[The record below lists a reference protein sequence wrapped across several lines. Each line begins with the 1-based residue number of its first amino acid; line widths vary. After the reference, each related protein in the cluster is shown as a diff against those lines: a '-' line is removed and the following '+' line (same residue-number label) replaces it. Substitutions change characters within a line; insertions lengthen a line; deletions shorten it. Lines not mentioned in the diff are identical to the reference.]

1 MWVSMLASGRQAPS
15 LHADGPFV
23 EVTLPAGNVD
33 SAFIKTLYLL
43 RTEFGEAIFK
53 SVDGLLVAR
62 HLANN
67 QILMTST
74 AARLMQVP
82 EAQAQETLGWYASQ
96 GFLEPLRDAP
106 EWILSARARTAFE
119 GNESTAI
126 ASVTT
131 EDWIIAQ
138 LREGKSLNA
147 REVANELGVERESVS
162 RILRHLR
169 DLGKA
174 KIADGS
180 PTRGPSVR
188 WVSL

>member
-1 MWVSMLASGRQAPS
+1 M
-15 LHADGPFV
+15 
-23 EVTLPAGNVD
+23 
-33 SAFIKTLYLL
+33 
-43 RTEFGEAIFK
+43 
-53 SVDGLLVAR
+53 
-62 HLANN
+62 
-67 QILMTST
+67 
-74 AARLMQVP
+74 
-82 EAQAQETLGWYASQ
+82 
-96 GFLEPLRDAP
+96 
-106 EWILSARARTAFE
+106 
-119 GNESTAI
+119 
-126 ASVTT
+126 TT

-138 LREGKSLNA
+138 LREGQSLNA